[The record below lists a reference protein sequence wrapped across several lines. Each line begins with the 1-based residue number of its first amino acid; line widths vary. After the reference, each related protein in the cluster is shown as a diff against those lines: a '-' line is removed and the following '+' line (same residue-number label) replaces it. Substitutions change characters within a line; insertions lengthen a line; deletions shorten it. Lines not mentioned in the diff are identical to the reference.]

1 MSLYYFDDEEEG
13 LARETSHPFF
23 VEHAT
28 ADFYYDG
35 GDDFSP
41 FGNDTGHDL
50 LRELEEWYQERGAN
64 AKAATWLRQLIEA
77 WGFDAAYLGY
87 ATSAELE
94 SVNLKEQYLNDVL
107 DQAVIATI
115 LGQYKIAGKAD
126 KGMQKMVELAF
137 MRQRYMTELANKRD
151 DPWKEAELYLSR
163 LAVMEADIAKMDN
176 KKAR

>member
-1 MSLYYFDDEEEG
+1 MSLYYFDDGEEG

-28 ADFYYDG
+28 ADFYYDQ

-64 AKAATWLRQLIEA
+64 AKAATWLKELIRA
-77 WGFDAAYLGY
+77 WGFDVAYLSY
-87 ATSAELE
+87 SSQAELE
-94 SVNLKEQYLNDVL
+94 LVNLEEQYLNDVL

-126 KGMQKMVELAF
+126 KGMQTMVAHAF
-137 MRQRYMTELANKRD
+137 MRQRYMTALANTREE
-151 DPWKEAELYLSR
+151 PWKEAELYLSR
-163 LAVMEADIAKMDN
+163 LATMEADLSKMVN

>member
-1 MSLYYFDDEEEG
+1 MMHCATLGSACNMDLYYFDNEEEG

-28 ADFYYDG
+28 ADFYYDE

-50 LRELEEWYQERGAN
+50 LRELEESYQERGAN
-64 AKAATWLRQLIEA
+64 AKAATWLRQLIIA
-77 WGFDAAYLGY
+77 WGFDSAYLNY
-87 ATSAELE
+87 TTQAELE
-94 SVNLKEQYLNDVL
+94 SIDLKEQYLNDVL
-107 DQAVIATI
+107 DQAAIATI

-126 KGMQKMVELAF
+126 KAMQKMVADAF
-137 MRQRYMTELANKRD
+137 MRQRYMTGLANRPD

-163 LAVMEADIAKMDN
+163 LAI
-176 KKAR
+176 